1 MRSETTTPHA
11 TNPAEPAPPMVDAA
25 PSTHPS
31 RTRDLVIAA
40 VLIVAV
46 LLLARLV
53 SDVYLLNIL
62 VLTLLYA
69 AASQAWNILGGYC
82 GQISLGHALYF
93 GVGAYAVS
101 VLFVDFGISPWAGL
115 LAGAVLAASLAVALG
130 YLTFRMGGHYFTIA
144 TIVIAEA
151 GLLIVHN
158 MPALGAAMGIQW
170 PFDASGWATLQFG
183 REKVPYVFLAL
194 GLLAV
199 TWLCTFMLE
208 NSRWG
213 FWWRA
218 VKDDVQAA
226 ESIGVEVLRSKMVA
240 AALSA
245 ALTALAGGFYAAFVA
260 YIDPD
265 SVMSFR
271 FSLLFALPAV
281 LGGIGTLWG
290 PVLGAA
296 VLVPLTE
303 LTRSY
308 AGGSG
313 NGLDLMIYGGLIT
326 LVAIARPDGLL
337 SLFRRRRSAS

>member
-1 MRSETTTPHA
+1 MSMEASLPGTAREGDPTRPLVDTPA
-11 TNPAEPAPPMVDAA
+11 LPA
-25 PSTHPS
+25 HPS
-31 RTRDLVIAA
+31 RVADLAIGAA
-40 VLIVAV
+40 LVVTVV
-46 LLLARLV
+46 LLTQFVR
-53 SDVYLLNIL
+53 DVYLLNIL

-93 GVGAYAVS
+93 GVGAYATS
-101 VLFVDFGISPWAGL
+101 VLFVNYGVVPWIGMLVGGVLSAL
-115 LAGAVLAASLAVALG
+115 LALALG
-130 YLTFRMGGHYFTIA
+130 AMTFRLGGHYFSIA

-158 MPALGAAMGIQW
+158 TEWLGAAMGIQW
-170 PFDASGWATLQFG
+170 PFGADSWATLQFG
-183 REKVPYVFLAL
+183 RDKVPYVMVAL
-194 GLLAV
+194 GLLAI
-199 TWLCTFMLE
+199 TWLVTLLLE
-208 NSRWG
+208 DSRWG
-213 FWWRA
+213 YWWRA

-226 ESIGVEVLRSKMVA
+226 ESLGVEVFRSKMAA

-245 ALTALAGGFYAAFVA
+245 FLTAVAGAFYAAFVA

-265 SVMSFR
+265 SVMVFR

-296 VLVPLTE
+296 VLIPLTE

-313 NGLDLMIYGGLIT
+313 SGVDLMIYGGLIT
-326 LVAIARPDGLL
+326 VIAIARPEGLL
-337 SLFRRRRSAS
+337 SLFRRRSAA

>member
-1 MRSETTTPHA
+1 MDTPA
-11 TNPAEPAPPMVDAA
+11 SSPGVARPMVDAPPA
-25 PSTHPS
+25 TAHPS
-31 RTRDLVIAA
+31 RIPDLVGAA
-40 VLIVAV
+40 VLLVAV
-46 LLLARLV
+46 ALLPRV
-53 SDVYLLNIL
+53 VTDVYLLNIL
-62 VLTLLYA
+62 VLTLLFA

-93 GVGAYAVS
+93 GVGAYATS
-101 VLFVDFGISPWAGL
+101 VLYVNYGVLPWFGMLAGGVLSAL
-115 LAGAVLAASLAVALG
+115 LALALG
-130 YLTFRMGGHYFTIA
+130 AMTFRLGGHYFTIA

-158 MPALGAAMGIQW
+158 TDALGAAMGIQW
-170 PFDASGWATLQFG
+170 PFGDDSWATLQFG
-183 REKVPYVFLAL
+183 RDKVPYVHVAL

-199 TWLCTFMLE
+199 TWFATFLLE
-208 NSRWG
+208 GSRWG
-213 FWWRA
+213 YWWRA

-226 ESIGVEVLRSKMVA
+226 ESLGVEVFRSKMAA

-245 ALTALAGGFYAAFVA
+245 FLTAVAGAFYAAFVA

-265 SVMSFR
+265 SVMAFR

-290 PVLGAA
+290 PLLGAA
-296 VLVPLTE
+296 ILVPLTE

-313 NGLDLMIYGGLIT
+313 SGLDLMIYGGLIT
-326 LVAIARPDGLL
+326 VIALARPEGLL
-337 SLFRRRRSAS
+337 SLFRRKGRGA